1 MSARPKTSPPPQ
13 ALLDAAE
20 AVAIRD
26 GVARLTF
33 DAVAAEAGMSK
44 GGVLHHFSSKEQLIE
59 AMVRRTAGEWRECYM
74 DAYERAPEGPGRMAR
89 GILNSC
95 LLGDESWTEP
105 LRRRFSCVLA
115 ALTQNPSLVLS
126 MRETYADIYS
136 RLEND
141 GLPPG
146 TGEAV
151 GAAIDGI
158 WLSWAMRF
166 CDVEQDFLLRV
177 HGVLKSL
184 LEQALAQTDSSQT
197 ISEND
202 GAADVAVSDESN
214 NNNES

>member
-1 MSARPKTSPPPQ
+1 MPPRFKNSLPPQ

-20 AVAIRD
+20 EVALRD
-26 GVARLTF
+26 GVAKLTF

-44 GGVLHHFSSKEQLIE
+44 GGVLHHFASKDQLIE
-59 AMVRRTAGEWRECYM
+59 AMVRRTACEWRECYM
-74 DAYERAPEGPGRMAR
+74 SAYESTPEGPGRMAR
-89 GILNSC
+89 GILSHC

-115 ALTQNPSLVLS
+115 ALAQNPSLVQS
-126 MRETYADIYS
+126 MRETYSDIYT

-146 TGEAV
+146 TGEAI

-166 CDVEQDFLLRV
+166 CDVEADFLQRIHRV
-177 HGVLKSL
+177 LSTL
-184 LEQALAQTDSSQT
+184 LEQALSQT
-197 ISEND
+197 
-202 GAADVAVSDESN
+202 APADQPNKIKES
-214 NNNES
+214 

>member
-1 MSARPKTSPPPQ
+1 MPPRPKNSPPPD

-26 GVARLTF
+26 GVSRLTF

-44 GGVLHHFSSKEQLIE
+44 GGVLHHFASKEQLIE
-59 AMVRRTAGEWRECYM
+59 AMVRRTAEEWRQCYM
-74 DAYERAPEGPGRMAR
+74 DSYERAPEGPGRMAR
-89 GILNSC
+89 GILNNC
-95 LLGDESWTEP
+95 LMGGDSWTEP

-115 ALTQNPSLVLS
+115 ALAQNPSLVQS
-126 MRETYADIYS
+126 MRDTYADIYT

-151 GAAIDGI
+151 GAAVDGI
-158 WLSWAMRF
+158 WFSWALRF

-177 HGVLKSL
+177 HRVLTTMI
-184 LEQALAQTDSSQT
+184 EQALSQT
-197 ISEND
+197 AMTDASV
-202 GAADVAVSDESN
+202 ADQSNKNKES
-214 NNNES
+214 

>member
-1 MSARPKTSPPPQ
+1 MSSRPKNSPPPQ

-20 AVAIRD
+20 AVAIRE
-26 GVARLTF
+26 GVSRLTF

-44 GGVLHHFSSKEQLIE
+44 GGVLHHFASKEQLIE
-59 AMVRRTAGEWRECYM
+59 AMVKRTAEEWRQCYM

-89 GILNSC
+89 GILSNC

-115 ALTQNPSLVLS
+115 ALAQNPSLVQS
-126 MRETYADIYS
+126 MRETYSDIYT

-177 HGVLKSL
+177 HRVLKTL
-184 LEQALAQTDSSQT
+184 IEQALSQT
-197 ISEND
+197 ISQT
-202 GAADVAVSDESN
+202 ATADQSNETKES
-214 NNNES
+214 

>member
-1 MSARPKTSPPPQ
+1 MPPRFKNSPPPQ

-20 AVAIRD
+20 AVALRD
-26 GVARLTF
+26 GVAKLTF

-44 GGVLHHFSSKEQLIE
+44 GGVLHHFASKDQLIE
-59 AMVRRTAGEWRECYM
+59 AMVKRTAGEWRQCYM

-89 GILNSC
+89 GILSHC
-95 LLGDESWTEP
+95 LMGDESWTEP

-115 ALTQNPSLVLS
+115 ALAQNPSLVQS
-126 MRETYADIYS
+126 MRETYSDIYT

-146 TGEAV
+146 TGEAI

-166 CDVEQDFLLRV
+166 CDVEPDFLLRI
-177 HGVLKSL
+177 HRVLSTL
-184 LEQALAQTDSSQT
+184 LEQALSQT
-197 ISEND
+197 
-202 GAADVAVSDESN
+202 ATADQSNKIKES
-214 NNNES
+214 